1 MNLSINGLNG
11 FSIFSQKFGTAG
23 MLKSTQEKQERQQK
37 AQSQIEFFE
46 NQKENLKNMQCDS
59 IEDIVRKL
67 EMFHSYEDQIA
78 AVKKQYNN
86 EQMFH
91 TMDEA
96 RERGEQIAELAE
108 DYAPKTEEERKE
120 EMVEEA
126 LGIEEKGGL
135 TESMEGVQ
143 KITEEMVDYVSILSR
158 LKLPQEEKE
167 RMTGELE
174 QILVY
179 MDVLDGLDTS
189 GVEPMSH
196 VFPLKNVL
204 RSDEVVPSGDR
215 AELLANAPVPDEE
228 AFLVPKTV
236 E

>member
-1 MNLSINGLNG
+1 M
-11 FSIFSQKFGTAG
+11 
-23 MLKSTQEKQERQQK
+23 
-37 AQSQIEFFE
+37 
-46 NQKENLKNMQCDS
+46 
-59 IEDIVRKL
+59 
-67 EMFHSYEDQIA
+67 
-78 AVKKQYNN
+78 
-86 EQMFH
+86 
-91 TMDEA
+91 
-96 RERGEQIAELAE
+96 
-108 DYAPKTEEERKE
+108 
-120 EMVEEA
+120 
-126 LGIEEKGGL
+126 
-135 TESMEGVQ
+135 

-158 LKLPQEEKE
+158 LKLPHEEKE

-215 AELLANAPVPDEE
+215 AELLSNAPVPDEE

>member
-1 MNLSINGLNG
+1 M
-11 FSIFSQKFGTAG
+11 
-23 MLKSTQEKQERQQK
+23 
-37 AQSQIEFFE
+37 
-46 NQKENLKNMQCDS
+46 
-59 IEDIVRKL
+59 
-67 EMFHSYEDQIA
+67 
-78 AVKKQYNN
+78 
-86 EQMFH
+86 
-91 TMDEA
+91 
-96 RERGEQIAELAE
+96 
-108 DYAPKTEEERKE
+108 
-120 EMVEEA
+120 
-126 LGIEEKGGL
+126 
-135 TESMEGVQ
+135 

-179 MDVLDGLDTS
+179 MDVLDGLATS

-215 AELLANAPVPDEE
+215 AELLSNAPVPDEE